1 MQHKTVYA
9 ALLMTGGLLLSSAPA
24 WAIDAGTMLANT
36 CAGCHGPNGSSL
48 GPATPTIAGSSKDT
62 LTEAM
67 KAYADG
73 TRHSTVMNRIAKGY
87 TAEQIEAMAEY
98 FSKQTL
104 VRTPQQT
111 DAALAKVGAKLH
123 KDYCEKCHEDNGS
136 KDEDG
141 SSILAGQWMPYLQ
154 YSFADFKSGARE
166 TPKKMKTKLEE
177 MLKKHGDASVD
188 QLAHFY
194 ASQK

>member
-9 ALLMTGGLLLSSAPA
+9 ALLMTGGLLFNSAPA
-24 WAIDAGTMLANT
+24 WAIDAGAMLANT
-36 CAGCHGPNGSSL
+36 CSGCHGTNGSSV

-62 LTEAM
+62 LMEAM

-73 TRHSTVMNRIAKGY
+73 TRHSTIMNRIAKGY
-87 TAEQIEAMAEY
+87 SAVQIEAMADY
-98 FSKQTL
+98 FSKQTI

-111 DAALAKVGAKLH
+111 DAALAKAGAKLH

-188 QLAHFY
+188 QLTHFY